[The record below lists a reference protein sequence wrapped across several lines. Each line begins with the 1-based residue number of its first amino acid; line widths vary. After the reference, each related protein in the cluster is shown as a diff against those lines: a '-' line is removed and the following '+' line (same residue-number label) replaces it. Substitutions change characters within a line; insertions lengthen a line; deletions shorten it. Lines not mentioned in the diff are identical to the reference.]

1 MQWDD
6 EQEDEDDDLDIV
18 EKAMYGSG
26 DEDEEED
33 VDPASIRYE
42 DFYVDE
48 EPTPMHKLGKL
59 GQSQSKNQPRRKAVD
74 IDESS
79 DEEDEDEDDFAEGE
93 DDYVDSEED
102 EDEDDYGRPTSRQ
115 TTQRGHKTAAASS
128 KEKPAEFMT
137 SYQRRLQELST
148 QIKELEEELIA
159 EKSWEMRGEVSA
171 QHRPENS
178 LLDMAVDVDR
188 ATKVAPVITQEYT
201 STLEDL
207 IIQRIQDE
215 KFDDPRPRHATAEV
229 LTAEAGD
236 DKDPIELSQEKSKLG
251 LAEIYAEDYAKKML
265 NSDEKLSV
273 ETQALREEVVGLFG
287 AVSDVRSVCAGAG
300 GGLTRCMCLCVTLCV
315 LLGADDRSR
324 GIWTRCVTSTLRR
337 DRWRA
342 RRAPRCWRR
351 NAPCRR
357 WSWKTWHLS
366 RSRRT
371 RRSRRPRSCWRRRR
385 GRASCCCRR
394 RSSVATTAR
403 SVAA

>member
-1 MQWDD
+1 
-6 EQEDEDDDLDIV
+6 
-18 EKAMYGSG
+18 MYGSG
-26 DEDEEED
+26 DEDEEDD
-33 VDPASIRYE
+33 VDPATIRYE

-59 GQSQSKNQPRRKAVD
+59 GQSQGKNQPRRKAVD

-79 DEEDEDEDDFAEGE
+79 DDEEDEDDFGEGE
-93 DDYVDSEED
+93 DDYVDSDE
-102 EDEDDYGRPTSRQ
+102 EDEDDYGRPTTTRP
-115 TTQRGHKTAAASS
+115 TTQRGAKTAVASS
-128 KEKPAEFMT
+128 KAKPAEFMT

-287 AVSDVRSVCAGAG
+287 AVSDVGPVRGVCGVTAG
-300 GGLTRCMCLCVTLCV
+300 V
-315 LLGADDRSR
+315 
-324 GIWTRCVTSTLRR
+324 
-337 DRWRA
+337 
-342 RRAPRCWRR
+342 
-351 NAPCRR
+351 
-357 WSWKTWHLS
+357 
-366 RSRRT
+366 
-371 RRSRRPRSCWRRRR
+371 
-385 GRASCCCRR
+385 
-394 RSSVATTAR
+394 
-403 SVAA
+403 